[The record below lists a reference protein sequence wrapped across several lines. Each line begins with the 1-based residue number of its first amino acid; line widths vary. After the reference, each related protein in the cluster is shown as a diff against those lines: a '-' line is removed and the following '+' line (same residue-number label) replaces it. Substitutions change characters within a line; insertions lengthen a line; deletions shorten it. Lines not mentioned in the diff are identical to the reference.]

1 MGSRM
6 NTTHDN
12 TVADIASSLKTA
24 GALAA
29 KHAARTQ
36 LMTITLPRAYAA
48 YGKAVY
54 EDIASHSGV
63 EEFVQSVRAL
73 MEQRQQISQAANRQP
88 AATSLAQKAQR
99 AASGAADLAKA
110 KALDS
115 KLFLELERLGRAA
128 YERNTAQPAV
138 ARAATPIAKAVEQAA
153 ALTKEIDELTVAT
166 KHAWLSPQRA
176 ILAGVIVFVAL
187 ASFGLV
193 GRSAWDNSR
202 IRLVKQ
208 GKLDACSHATV
219 EKIVNGFMGNPT
231 WESGLAEDRTA
242 FVNVRGDIF
251 VNDRKV
257 RALIQFAVDTKRD
270 TFQFQALEYNGVPQP
285 VLVAAGLFE
294 NMCESARAKKGLAA
308 RRK

>member
-1 MGSRM
+1 MSA
-6 NTTHDN
+6 THDN
-12 TVADIASSLKTA
+12 TVGDIAASLKTA

-29 KHAARTQ
+29 KHAARTR
-36 LMTITLPRAYAA
+36 LMSMTLPRAYAA

-54 EDIASHSGV
+54 EDVASHGGV

-73 MEQRQQISQAANRQP
+73 MEQRRQIAQAATRQP
-88 AATSLAQKAQR
+88 AATSLAQMAQR
-99 AASGAADLAKA
+99 AASGAADLAKT

-128 YERNTAQPAV
+128 YERNTVPRAV
-138 ARAATPIAKAVEQAA
+138 AGAAAPIAAALEQAA
-153 ALTKEIDELTVAT
+153 ALAKEIAELKVAT

-176 ILAGVIVFVAL
+176 LLAGAVVFVML

-193 GRSAWDNSR
+193 GRSSWDNAR

-208 GKLDACSHATV
+208 GTLEACSYATV
-219 EKIVNGFMGNPT
+219 EKMVNGFMGNPA

-242 FVNVRGDIF
+242 FVNVKGDIF
-251 VNDRKV
+251 VDDKKV

-270 TFQFQALEYNGVPQP
+270 TFRFQALEYDGVPQP
-285 VLVAAGLFE
+285 LLVAAGLFA
-294 NMCESARAKKGLAA
+294 NMCESAMAKKGLSAHSE
-308 RRK
+308 